1 MTLNEYQSIAWS
13 TALPSAK
20 SPSYMV
26 LGLASEAGEVA
37 GKFKKQ
43 IRDGISLNITEQ
55 MADELGDSL
64 WYIAGTAK
72 TLGFTLEEI
81 AARNVQKLADRQQ
94 RGVISGSG
102 DNR

>member
-13 TALPSAK
+13 TALPTAQT
-20 SPSYMV
+20 PTYMV

-43 IRDGISLNITEQ
+43 LRDGIAMRDKIGE
-55 MADELGDSL
+55 ELGDAL
-64 WYIAGTAK
+64 WYVSGAAQA
-72 TLGFTLEEI
+72 LGFTLNDI
-81 AARNVQKLADRQQ
+81 AQRNVAKLADRQQ
-94 RGVISGSG
+94 RGVIGGSG

>member
-13 TALPSAK
+13 TALPTAQNTN
-20 SPSYMV
+20 YMV

-37 GKFKKQ
+37 GKWKKE
-43 IRDGISLNITEQ
+43 IRDGVPMKENT
-55 MADELGDSL
+55 AYELGDAL
-64 WYIAGTAK
+64 YYVAGAAK
-72 TLGFTLEEI
+72 TLGYTLDEI
-81 AARNVQKLADRQQ
+81 AAMNVKKLADRQQ